1 MAINVGQILVFES
14 KKYLE
19 QLSLVLMTPMRR
31 YFRSL
36 ELERVPVTPNDQL
49 VPIHNFGPAAHI
61 SLITCTCIHP
71 LWQAFGSSRRSCCS
85 RAAEKE
91 GTNGI
96 IDCVDFDCRN
106 QVVRKMFSIGYCSWR
121 GFARCIT
128 SHAYTAVCQDI
139 YVMGC
144 SL

>member
-49 VPIHNFGPAAHI
+49 VPIHNFFGPAAHI
-61 SLITCTCIHP
+61 SISLIRIHS
-71 LWQAFGSSRRSCCS
+71 LFQA
-85 RAAEKE
+85 
-91 GTNGI
+91 
-96 IDCVDFDCRN
+96 V
-106 QVVRKMFSIGYCSWR
+106 
-121 GFARCIT
+121 
-128 SHAYTAVCQDI
+128 
-139 YVMGC
+139 
-144 SL
+144 